1 MNTLATVGTK
11 TTIPISPTTTEGI
24 DANMLIKLSMT
35 DLTFLLA
42 YLEIYIDD
50 NNPTGTAKTVA
61 AAVPYTLVKINGKM
75 PKAGSCAVEAH
86 FLPNRKLINPISL
99 IAGIPDTIK

>member
-1 MNTLATVGTK
+1 MNEIIK
-11 TTIPISPTTTEGI
+11 QIN
-24 DANMLIKLSMT
+24 DRLIVPMELLKILNLNKG
-35 DLTFLLA
+35 DLVKFN
-42 YLEIYIDD
+42 IDD